1 MTIETALYPNQLN
14 ASWPAQS
21 DIVREGA
28 GHIRAGCLMG
38 STMPRTQEEFNNY
51 VAQELRARDKRMD
64 EIVKT
69 VAAIQI
75 EQASAKVLLAENT
88 DTIKEIKTDTAD
100 MLEVFESWKGAMRV
114 MEMIGKLAKPLGY
127 IIGLGASIAA
137 FWTAMKSGVS
147 PK

>member
-1 MTIETALYPNQLN
+1 
-14 ASWPAQS
+14 
-21 DIVREGA
+21 
-28 GHIRAGCLMG
+28 MG
-38 STMPRTQEEFNNY
+38 FRMPRTPEEFNDY
-51 VAQELRARDKRMD
+51 VAQELRAGDERMD

-75 EQASAKVLLAENT
+75 EQASAKLLLAENT
-88 DTIKEIKTDTAD
+88 ETINEIKTDTAD

-127 IIGLGASIAA
+127 IVGFGASVAA
-137 FWTAMKSGVS
+137 FWAAIKSGVS

>member
-1 MTIETALYPNQLN
+1 
-14 ASWPAQS
+14 
-21 DIVREGA
+21 
-28 GHIRAGCLMG
+28 MG
-38 STMPRTQEEFNNY
+38 FHMPRTPEEFNNY
-51 VAQELRARDKRMD
+51 VAKELRAGDKRMD

-88 DTIKEIKTDTAD
+88 ETINEIKTDTAD

-127 IIGLGASIAA
+127 IVGLIAA
-137 FWTAMKSGVS
+137 VVGIWNAMKSGVG

>member
-1 MTIETALYPNQLN
+1 MSCGEP
-14 ASWPAQS
+14 
-21 DIVREGA
+21 
-28 GHIRAGCLMG
+28 
-38 STMPRTQEEFNNY
+38 TMPRTPEEFNDY
-51 VAQELRARDKRMD
+51 VAKELRAGDKRMD

-88 DTIKEIKTDTAD
+88 ETIKEIKTDTAD

-127 IIGLGASIAA
+127 IVGLGASVAT
-137 FWTAMKSGVS
+137 FWAAMKSGVS

>member
-1 MTIETALYPNQLN
+1 
-14 ASWPAQS
+14 
-21 DIVREGA
+21 
-28 GHIRAGCLMG
+28 MG

-51 VAQELRARDKRMD
+51 VAQELRARGKRMD

-75 EQASAKVLLAENT
+75 EQASAKVLLAKNT
-88 DTIKEIKTDTAD
+88 GTIEEIKRDTA
-100 MLEVFESWKGAMRV
+100 EIIEAFESWQGAMRAL
-114 MEMIGKLAKPLGY
+114 ELIGKLAKPLGY

>member
-1 MTIETALYPNQLN
+1 
-14 ASWPAQS
+14 
-21 DIVREGA
+21 
-28 GHIRAGCLMG
+28 MG
-38 STMPRTQEEFNNY
+38 FHMPRTPEEFNDY
-51 VAQELRARDKRMD
+51 VARELRAGDKRMD

-88 DTIKEIKTDTAD
+88 ETIKEIKTDTAD

-114 MEMIGKLAKPLGY
+114 MEMLGKLAKPLGY
-127 IIGLGASIAA
+127 IVGFGASVAA
-137 FWTAMKSGVS
+137 FWASMKSGVS

>member
-1 MTIETALYPNQLN
+1 MNLQKHLQA
-14 ASWPAQS
+14 
-21 DIVREGA
+21 A
-28 GHIRAGCLMG
+28 GVPESL
-38 STMPRTQEEFNNY
+38 RTPEEFNNY
-51 VAQELRARDKRMD
+51 VAQELRAGDKRMD

-75 EQASAKVLLAENT
+75 EQASAKVLLAENAE
-88 DTIKEIKTDTAD
+88 TINKIKTDTAD

-114 MEMIGKLAKPLGY
+114 MEMLGKLAKPLGY
-127 IIGLGASIAA
+127 IVGFAASVAA

>member
-1 MTIETALYPNQLN
+1 MSRGEP
-14 ASWPAQS
+14 
-21 DIVREGA
+21 
-28 GHIRAGCLMG
+28 
-38 STMPRTQEEFNNY
+38 TMPRTPEEFNDY
-51 VAQELRARDKRMD
+51 VAKELRAGDKRMD

-75 EQASAKVLLAENT
+75 EQASAKLLLAENT
-88 DTIKEIKTDTAD
+88 ETINEIKTDTAD

-127 IIGLGASIAA
+127 IAGLGASIAA
-137 FWTAMKSGVS
+137 FWAAIKSGVS

>member
-1 MTIETALYPNQLN
+1 
-14 ASWPAQS
+14 
-21 DIVREGA
+21 
-28 GHIRAGCLMG
+28 MG
-38 STMPRTQEEFNNY
+38 FNMPRTPEEFDNY
-51 VAQELRARDKRMD
+51 VARELRAGDKRMD

-69 VAAIQI
+69 IAAIQI

-88 DTIKEIKTDTAD
+88 ETINEIKTNTAD
-100 MLEVFESWKGAMRV
+100 MLTVFNSWKGAMRM

-127 IIGLGASIAA
+127 IVGFGASVAA

>member
-1 MTIETALYPNQLN
+1 MAGA
-14 ASWPAQS
+14 AS
-21 DIVREGA
+21 A
-28 GHIRAGCLMG
+28 GRLMG
-38 STMPRTQEEFNNY
+38 VNMPRTPEEFNNY
-51 VAQELRARDKRMD
+51 VAKELRAGDKRMD

-88 DTIKEIKTDTAD
+88 ETINEIKTDTAD

-127 IIGLGASIAA
+127 IAALIAA
-137 FWTAMKSGVS
+137 VVGIWTAMKSGAS

>member
-1 MTIETALYPNQLN
+1 
-14 ASWPAQS
+14 
-21 DIVREGA
+21 
-28 GHIRAGCLMG
+28 
-38 STMPRTQEEFNNY
+38 
-51 VAQELRARDKRMD
+51 MD

-69 VAAIQI
+69 IAAIQI

-88 DTIKEIKTDTAD
+88 ETINEIKTNTAD
-100 MLEVFESWKGAMRV
+100 MLTVFNSWKGAMRV

-127 IIGLGASIAA
+127 IVGFGASVAA

>member
-1 MTIETALYPNQLN
+1 
-14 ASWPAQS
+14 
-21 DIVREGA
+21 
-28 GHIRAGCLMG
+28 MG
-38 STMPRTQEEFNNY
+38 STMPRTPAEFNDY
-51 VAQELRARDKRMD
+51 VAKELRAGDRRMD

-69 VAAIQI
+69 IAAIQI

-88 DTIKEIKTDTAD
+88 ETIKEIKTDTAD

-127 IIGLGASIAA
+127 IVGLGASIAA
-137 FWTAMKSGVS
+137 FWAAMKSGVG